1 MLEKLTQLVNQARS
15 ELTAAQ
21 TSEQLEGWRLAY
33 LGKKGALTLL
43 LRNLGSLPA
52 DQRPE
57 AGRVANEVKMTLES
71 LYTAR
76 VEELRQGVL
85 ETELT
90 RGALDV
96 HLPGRP
102 QQLGNLHIST
112 QTLREIYAIFGRL
125 GFDIL
130 RSPEVEDDYA
140 NFQLL
145 NIPPHHPARDMWS
158 TFYTDLPGV
167 ILRTHTSPGQIYAMR
182 KYYPQ
187 PFRVILP
194 GKCYRYE
201 QVSSRSEQMFYQ
213 VEAIAVGENITMS
226 DLKGVLTYFARSMF
240 GADRKVRLRPSY
252 FPFTEPSAE
261 VDIECFL
268 CQGQGCPMCKH
279 SGWLEILGSGMIH
292 PQVLRNGGYDPDR
305 YTGFALG
312 MGPERIAIL
321 KHGITDIRY
330 FFNNDMRFLQQ
341 FA

>member
-1 MLEKLTQLVNQARS
+1 MIEQLQKLVEQARA
-15 ELTAAQ
+15 EIAVVANI
-21 TSEQLEGWRLAY
+21 EALETWRQAF
-33 LGKKGALTLL
+33 LGKKGALTVL
-43 LRNLGSLPA
+43 LRGLGSLPVEL
-52 DQRPE
+52 RPE
-57 AGRVANEVKMTLES
+57 AGRVTNEVKAIL
-71 LYTAR
+71 
-76 VEELRQGVL
+76 EELYSIRSSELQRLAL
-85 ETELT
+85 EQTLAQ
-90 RGALDV
+90 GALDV
-96 HLPGRP
+96 RLPGRP

-125 GFDIL
+125 GFDVL
-130 RSPEVEDDYA
+130 RSPEVEDDYT

-158 TFYTDLPGV
+158 TFYTDRPGV

-182 KYYPQ
+182 RYAPG

-201 QVSSRSEQMFYQ
+201 QVDASHEQMFHQ
-213 VEAIAVGENITMS
+213 VEAMAVGLNVTMG
-226 DLKGVLTYFARSMF
+226 DLKGVLTYFARQMF

-268 CQGQGCPMCKH
+268 CQGKGCPMCKH
-279 SGWLEILGSGMIH
+279 SGWLEILGAGMVH
-292 PQVLRNGGYDPDR
+292 PQVLRNGGYDPER
-305 YTGFALG
+305 FSGFALG

-330 FFNNDMRFLQQ
+330 FFNNDLRFLQQ